1 MAGYAMLEP
10 TEKPPDQL
18 LSELRA
24 ELAASQAALQAAQ
37 EDLSVSQEKLEGAVR
52 ELAARLQELRS
63 TRADAT
69 TLRAELAALQAILQ
83 AAQAELSASLATM
96 RSAQAEL
103 AASRDKLK
111 VAEDELTK
119 LRAVSQGALDAGQAE
134 RARRAEAERLGRIKD
149 EFLANLSH
157 EIRTPLNAILG
168 WSQLLQPGKTGEADL
183 VEGLGVITRNAR
195 TQARLIDDLLDMS
208 RIISG
213 KMRLDV
219 QRVDLPA
226 VIDAA
231 IESVKPAAEAKGIK
245 LQKVIDPIAGPV
257 TGDPNRLQQ
266 VVWNLLINAIKF
278 TPRGGQVQVVVER
291 VNSHVELSV
300 SDTGQGIAPDF
311 LPYVFERFSQA
322 DQSARQGHNGLGL
335 GLAIVKSLAELHGG
349 SVRVKSGGE
358 RRGTT
363 FIVSLPISVVHTL
376 DAAENLQHAKV
387 ERHEA
392 LLHTPDLQ
400 GVKVMVVDDEADA
413 IGLVRRI
420 MEDCGATVKACTSGT
435 ECLDCLPEFR
445 PDVVVMDIGMPD
457 MDGYTLIGKVRALG
471 PDHGGRTPA
480 VALTAFARSEDR
492 RQAMLAGF
500 DVHVAKPVEPGE
512 LVAVVSRLARRN

>member
-1 MAGYAMLEP
+1 MPYLK
-10 TEKPPDQL
+10 EKPQKQL
-18 LSELRA
+18 LSGLRA
-24 ELAASQAALQAAQ
+24 ELASLQ
-37 EDLSVSQEKLEGAVR
+37 
-52 ELAARLQELRS
+52 
-63 TRADAT
+63 
-69 TLRAELAALQAILQ
+69 
-83 AAQAELSASLATM
+83 
-96 RSAQAEL
+96 
-103 AASRDKLK
+103 DKLK
-111 VAEDELTK
+111 GANDELTK
-119 LRAVSQGALDAGQAE
+119 LRSVNHDAVEVGQTE
-134 RARRAEAERLGRIKD
+134 STRRVEAERLGRIKD

-168 WSQLLQPGKTGEADL
+168 WSQLLEPGKTSEADL
-183 VEGLGVITRNAR
+183 IEGLKVITRNAR

-208 RIISG
+208 RIVSG

-219 QRVDLPA
+219 QKVNLPA

-278 TPRGGQVQVVVER
+278 TPKGGNVQVVVER
-291 VNSHVELSV
+291 ANSHLELSV
-300 SDTGQGIAPDF
+300 SDTGKGIAAEF
-311 LPYVFERFSQA
+311 LPHVFERFSQA
-322 DQSARQGHNGLGL
+322 DNSARRGYTGLGL

-358 RRGTT
+358 GKGTT

-376 DAAENLQHAKV
+376 DTGKNLQRTKI
-387 ERHEA
+387 ERNES
-392 LLHTPDLQ
+392 LLHTPDLK
-400 GVKVMVVDDEADA
+400 GIKVMVVDDEADA
-413 IGLVRRI
+413 IGLVKRI
-420 MEDCGATVKACTSGT
+420 MEECGATVKACTSGT
-435 ECLDCLPEFR
+435 ECLACIAELR
-445 PDVVVMDIGMPD
+445 PDVVIMDIGMEE
-457 MDGYTLIGKVRALG
+457 MDGYTLIGKVRALS
-471 PDHGGRTPA
+471 PENGGRTPA

-500 DVHVAKPVEPGE
+500 DLHIAKPVEPGE